1 MHDSDTEDRRA
12 LLLSLTNASWT
23 TQAIHAACALNLP
36 DLLGAG
42 TRTLAALAG
51 ATGCHAPSLNR
62 LLRALVTLD
71 LCIERDNAEFELS
84 PLGALLRDDAPQSL
98 RAWAL
103 LVGGVHWE
111 RWGELEQSV
120 RTGASHRLRHGGQD
134 GFDHLQTDPAAAA
147 LFNRAMIEVTR
158 RVAAD
163 VVRSIDFGRS
173 RLFVDVGGGSG
184 ELLATVLA
192 AHPAARGVLFDLP
205 HAIDAADTVLG
216 PSGVADRCER
226 VAGSFFEAV
235 PAGGDTYLLKS
246 VLHNWDDERCVQ
258 LLRRCRHAMAP
269 QARLIVVERI
279 VPERLSASASD
290 RAVARSDLNMLVA
303 LSGRE
308 RTVAQFGALFDAAG
322 LALKR
327 ITPTPGE
334 FQVLE
339 VLAREDGSQGA
350 RQ

>member
-1 MHDSDTEDRRA
+1 MDDSRTDDRRT
-12 LLLSLTNASWT
+12 LLLGLINANWT
-23 TQAIHAACALNLP
+23 TQAIHAACVLNLP

-42 TRTLAALAG
+42 TRTLSALAQG
-51 ATGCHAPSLNR
+51 TGCHAPSLDR

-84 PLGALLRDDAPQSL
+84 PSGELLRDDATQSL

-103 LVGGVHWE
+103 LVGGVHWA

-134 GFDHLQTDPAAAA
+134 GFDHLQADPTAAA
-147 LFNRAMIEVTR
+147 LFNRAMIEMTR

-163 VVRSIDFGRS
+163 VVRTIDLSRS
-173 RLFVDVGGGSG
+173 RLIVDVGGGSG
-184 ELLATVLA
+184 ELLATVLIA
-192 AHPAARGVLFDLP
+192 YPAARGVLFDLP
-205 HAIDAADTVLG
+205 HAIDAADTVFG
-216 PSGVADRCER
+216 RSGVADRCER
-226 VAGSFFEAV
+226 VAGSFFEGV

-258 LLRRCRHAMAP
+258 LLRRCRNAMAP
-269 QARLIVVERI
+269 QARLIVIERI
-279 VPERLSASASD
+279 VPERLGTSAND
-290 RAVARSDLNMLVA
+290 RAVMRSDLNMLVA

-308 RTVAQFGALFDAAG
+308 RTAAQFSALFDAAG
-322 LALKR
+322 LALKT

-334 FQVLE
+334 FQIVE
-339 VLAREDGSQGA
+339 AVPQDDGS
-350 RQ
+350 RVERE

>member
-1 MHDSDTEDRRA
+1 MDDSRTEDRSK
-12 LLLSLTNASWT
+12 LLLGLINANWT
-23 TQAIHAACALNLP
+23 TQAIHAACVLKLP
-36 DLLGAG
+36 DLLGSG
-42 TRTLAALAG
+42 THTLAALAQ

-71 LCIERDNAEFELS
+71 LCIERDSAEFELS
-84 PLGALLRDDAPQSL
+84 PLGELLRDDASQSL

-103 LVGGVHWE
+103 LVGGVHWT

-120 RTGASHRLRHGGQD
+120 RTGTSHRLRHGGQD
-134 GFDHLQTDPAAAA
+134 GFEHLQADPAAAA
-147 LFNRAMIEVTR
+147 LFHRAMIEMTR

-163 VVRSIDFGRS
+163 VVRTVDFSRS
-173 RLFVDVGGGSG
+173 RLIVDVGGGSG
-184 ELLATVLA
+184 ELVATVLA

-205 HAIDAADTVLG
+205 HAIDAADTVFSRL
-216 PSGVADRCER
+216 GVANRCER
-226 VAGSFFEAV
+226 VAGSFFDTV

-246 VLHNWDDERCVQ
+246 VLHNWDDERCVE
-258 LLRRCRHAMAP
+258 LLRQCRRAMAP

-279 VPERLSASASD
+279 VPERLGTSSND

-308 RTVAQFGALFDAAG
+308 RTAAQFGTLLDAAG
-322 LALKR
+322 LMLKA

-339 VLAREDGSQGA
+339 AVAQDDGS
-350 RQ
+350 